1 MARRRRSR
9 ASADQ
14 AAQQLAKN
22 LTQVVDAMAAAA
34 ARAANSVKEPGKE
47 LAVRDNTVLTTSI
60 ASDEVRMGVRSGLR
74 SAAHRNRRALYP
86 WAVAA
91 GLCAGGHL
99 AWLVGW
105 GNDATGPVTAVVAA
119 AAVVAV
125 VIGAVRVCR
134 RPRRLLPAGW
144 APWAALATFTALAWL
159 ICTVAYGPSYG
170 RLVWLVVATVV
181 FGLRWWAHVRRPYPT
196 SGRDPREPVAAPARA
211 VVVEPAITR
220 HELVDRWNNHLARPG
235 RPLDGTALDEGVRVI
250 PHGLVTDIRLVPGKH
265 SLQTVLQALPL
276 ICTALDV
283 YPEDCIVERH
293 PTGPP
298 SMLQLTVVTTPAVSG
313 PVFFKEPVYDNGK
326 ILLGPYRDGVGN
338 AQITLY
344 SPNSM
349 ETGFVLGSRGSGKSR
364 LLEKF
369 ALSAMAQGNTVVFYL
384 DGQNGA
390 SSPLLWEHA
399 LWRGGPDEVPFFM
412 RGLTGMM
419 HYRNLYLRYHR
430 VPGLSPS
437 RELPGILVIVDECHR
452 IWDRTTVE
460 WWANAAR
467 EWRKLL
473 GGIFGATQVA
483 TLKEAF
489 GGSDALRSNLCAGN
503 GIALRTM
510 SNVQQQVF
518 PGLKANLA
526 ELPKGGGHGYTVD
539 EGDTGK
545 VRTAPFRD
553 QWLVGQGDINQGIVT
568 PPPGIGTA
576 EEWFAEVAGYQQLDE
591 RTAAAGGEAFAGR
604 LARAER
610 DRAELERIFTG
621 GVLVDFAPPP
631 STAAPARPA
640 PAGAGGADARVIQFP
655 RFTKSGATATM
666 ERPGTPATAVD
677 PGPRKPAQLT
687 AAQSRVWDVVAA
699 GKGRPAEIAEFLNIS
714 TTAVHKHLT
723 QMLAD
728 RHIRRAE
735 HGTYVLPS

>member
-1 MARRRRSR
+1 MARRRSR
-9 ASADQ
+9 ATVDQ
-14 AAQQLAKN
+14 AAQQLATN
-22 LTQVVDAMAAAA
+22 LAHVVVDAMATAA
-34 ARAANSVKEPGKE
+34 ARTTSTADGPGTA
-47 LAVRDNTVLTTSI
+47 LAVREKTASAT
-60 ASDEVRMGVRSGLR
+60 SDESIENRMGVRSGLR
-74 SAAHRNRRALYP
+74 SAAHRNRKALYP

-91 GLCAGGHL
+91 GLGAGGHL
-99 AWLVGW
+99 AWLIGW

-119 AAVVAV
+119 AAGIAVAV
-125 VIGAVRVCR
+125 AAVKTR
-134 RPRRLLPAGW
+134 RQRRRRLPAGW
-144 APWAALATFTALAWL
+144 APWAAAAMLNGLAWL
-159 ICTVAYGPSYG
+159 ILTVAYGPSYG
-170 RLVWLVVATVV
+170 RLVWLLVTTAV

-196 SGRDPREPVAAPARA
+196 SGRDPREPGSMPVGV
-211 VVVEPAITR
+211 VVVEPTITR
-220 HELVDRWNNHLARPG
+220 HDLVDRWTDHLSRPG
-235 RPLDGTALDEGVRVI
+235 RPLAGTTLDDNVRVI

-313 PVFFKEPVYDNGK
+313 PVLFERPVYDNGRV
-326 ILLGPYRDGVGN
+326 LAGPYRDGVGN

-369 ALSAMAQGNTVVFYL
+369 ALTAMAQGNTVVFYL

-412 RGLTGMM
+412 QGLSGMM
-419 HYRNLYLRYHR
+419 HYRQLYLRYHR
-430 VPGLSPS
+430 LPGLTPS

-452 IWDRTTVE
+452 IWDRTTVQ
-460 WWANAAR
+460 WWANASR

-473 GGIFGATQVA
+473 GGIFAATQVA

-489 GGSDALRSNLCAGN
+489 GGSDALRSSLCAGN

-510 SNVQQQVF
+510 SSVQQEVF
-518 PGLKANLA
+518 PGLNAKLS

-553 QWLVGQGDINQGIVT
+553 QWLVGQSDINEGIVT
-568 PPPGIGTA
+568 PPPGIRTA
-576 EEWFAEVAGYQQLDE
+576 EEWFAEVAGYQQFDA

-610 DRAELERIFTG
+610 DRADLERIFTG

-631 STAAPARPA
+631 STVTPARQMPA
-640 PAGAGGADARVIQFP
+640 SAGDADARVIQFP
-655 RFTKSGATATM
+655 RFTAGAATATM
-666 ERPGTPATAVD
+666 DHAAAPVD
-677 PGPRKPAQLT
+677 QGPRKPAQLT
-687 AAQSRVWDVVAA
+687 AAQSRVWDVIAA
-699 GKGRPAEIAEFLNIS
+699 GKGRPAEIAAILTIS
-714 TTAVHKHLT
+714 TAAVHKHLA
-723 QMLAD
+723 QMLTD
-728 RHIRRAE
+728 GHIRRAE
-735 HGTYVLPS
+735 HGTYEPTS